1 MLNHMVM
8 HIYICKYKYTP
19 PPLGKQEEDSQAKQ
33 EQEQEQEKVGTETAT
48 AIATATEEGPAAAV
62 PVPVPVPTELAAR
75 LRAQRAFVLKL
86 PTADMEEARQAV
98 AYAQARGR
106 PLLLQGLL
114 AAEVKGFSA
123 EQLLLVPADVKVVSD
138 DKTGIGNQALRE
150 WGQPPKRRATLR
162 ADHPNWGKIASIM
175 SEKGAQARLWKRFM
189 EGDMAAFRAA
199 TGHTALAAFGDAV
212 FGGLEPQSS
221 NLIVTGNAAPS
232 AEGRSYELRSDAH
245 QDMHDNLMVV
255 ASGSKIWALAS
266 LTEAQVAKGRKRK
279 GRLTSSFALD
289 AVDRTRNKTAEE
301 HEVAAAFE
309 TVYMG
314 PGDVLFNP
322 AMVWHQVNSEPRTLA
337 YSLMFPLPGDL
348 DEVREQAA
356 LRQRRAEAELLA
368 GVGGEAAAA
377 AAAGSPKKHCGMV

>member
-1 MLNHMVM
+1 
-8 HIYICKYKYTP
+8 
-19 PPLGKQEEDSQAKQ
+19 
-33 EQEQEQEKVGTETAT
+33 
-48 AIATATEEGPAAAV
+48 
-62 PVPVPVPTELAAR
+62 
-75 LRAQRAFVLKL
+75 VLKL
-86 PTADMEEARQAV
+86 EAADVQEARQAV

-106 PLLLQGLL
+106 PLLLLGLL

-123 EQLLLVPADVKVVSD
+123 DQLLLVPADVKVVSD
-138 DKTGIGNQALRE
+138 DKTGIGSQALRE

-175 SEKGAQARLWKRFM
+175 SEKGTQARLWERFM

-212 FGGLEPQSS
+212 FGGREPQSS

-232 AEGRSYELRSDAH
+232 AEGRSYELKSDAH

-255 ASGSKIWALAS
+255 ASGSKIWALAALS
-266 LTEAQVAKGRKRK
+266 EAQVAKGRKRK
-279 GRLTSSFALD
+279 GRLTSSIALD
-289 AVDRTRNKTAEE
+289 AVNRTCNKTPEE

-309 TVYMG
+309 TVYMR

-337 YSLMFPLPGDL
+337 YSLMYPLPGGL
-348 DEVREQAA
+348 DAVKAEATG
-356 LRQRRAEAELLA
+356 RQQRAEAELL
-368 GVGGEAAAA
+368 GLVSLGSAAEE
-377 AAAGSPKKHCGMV
+377 STKKHCGMA